1 MPKNRKKGELCAELQ
16 IQQCCIYLKM
26 ITLAASHFMSG
37 RPYKNIALLLIAL
50 AWMPEACAQPPQPVR
65 ISGNTMGTTYHIT
78 YFDRAGRNV
87 KREIDSL
94 LVVINRSI
102 SNYDPAS
109 EVSRFNRS
117 PRGIALHSAYLT
129 EPLRLAS
136 EVYRA
141 SDGALDLTVMP
152 LVDAWGFGPGREL
165 DMNTQRVDS
174 IRQFVGFNKILIK
187 EDSIVKTDPRVQ
199 LDFGGVG
206 QGYGADV
213 LARLL
218 KTKGINNYLVE
229 IGGEGIASGH
239 NLNTGQPWRIGILDP
254 ASSLDN
260 QFFKAYVSLP
270 EGAFTTAGSYF
281 NYREVEGR
289 RYSHTIDP
297 LTGYPVDRALLSVS
311 VFAADCLTA
320 DAWDT
325 AFMVM
330 GHEKTIAI
338 LKNHPELQA
347 LLLYTD
353 EDGSVTSYATPGI
366 EKAIVYEK

>member
-1 MPKNRKKGELCAELQ
+1 
-16 IQQCCIYLKM
+16 
-26 ITLAASHFMSG
+26 MSG
-37 RPYKNIALLLIAL
+37 RTHNYIALLIIAL
-50 AWMPEACAQPPQPVR
+50 AWIPEACAQPPEPVR

-78 YFDRAGRNV
+78 YFDKAGRNL

-94 LVVINRSI
+94 LIIVNRSI

-109 EVSRFNRS
+109 EVSRFNQS
-117 PRGIALHSAYLT
+117 PRGIASPSSFMK

-136 EVYRA
+136 AVYHA

-152 LVDAWGFGPGREL
+152 LVNAWGFGPGREL
-165 DMNTQRVDS
+165 DMNDRRVDS
-174 IRQFVGFNKILIK
+174 IRQFVGFNKILIRD
-187 EDSIVKTDPRVQ
+187 DSIVKTDSRVQ

-213 LARLL
+213 LARFL
-218 KTKGINNYLVE
+218 KTKGIDNCLVE
-229 IGGEGIASGH
+229 IGGEGVASGR

-260 QFFKAYVSLP
+260 QFFKAYVSLR

-297 LTGYPVDRALLSVS
+297 ATGYPVDRALLSVS
-311 VFAADCLTA
+311 VFAPDCLTA

-330 GHEKTIAI
+330 GHEKTISI
-338 LKNHPELQA
+338 LKDHPELQA

-353 EDGSVTSYATPGI
+353 EDGTVSSYATPGI